1 MITTNPEMNES
12 LIQNLEL
19 RGDNLS
25 LYAIQRIKELEQQ
38 VSALKQPRNAKKEP
52 NWSLNSII
60 NSNFMNGGAYIGTHP
75 MPEPVGKF
83 IIDNESNPVMQ
94 PDGAYYHYSNVC
106 GLLNKYKKK
115 VIEPYRLAL
124 KEIIDINDL
133 TEYPE
138 DADKALDKVGKL
150 ASKTLEENHTL

>member
-38 VSALKQPRNAKKEP
+38 VNALKQPRKAEKEP
-52 NWSLNSII
+52 DWSLKSIV
-60 NSNFMNGGAYIGTHP
+60 NSNFMNGTHE

-83 IIDNESNPVMQ
+83 IIDNIPMEKVFTTAN
-94 PDGAYYHYSNVC
+94 GAYYHYSEVC
-106 GLLNKYKKK
+106 GLLKKYKNK
-115 VIEPYRLAL
+115 VTEPYRVAL
-124 KEIIDINDL
+124 KEIIQIDNE

-138 DADKALDKVGKL
+138 DADKALEKVGKI
-150 ASKTLEENHTL
+150 ANKTLEENN